1 MNTLLFTVVDT
12 FMIEK
17 RGLVLAADVRGDQVS
32 LRVGESIEL
41 RRPDGSTVV
50 SRVVGIARFVPYDP
64 ERTLDILLPPGIS
77 KEDVPAGTQV
87 WSHESGAGG
96 AGRQAVRL

>member
-1 MNTLLFTVVDT
+1 MNALLFTVVDT
-12 FMIEK
+12 FRIEK

-50 SRVVGIARFVPYDP
+50 SKVVGIAHLAPYDP
-64 ERTLDILLPPGIS
+64 DRTLDILLPADIS
-77 KEDVPAGTQV
+77 KEDVPVGTQV
-87 WSHESGAGG
+87 WSHESGAGH
-96 AGRQAVRL
+96 AER

>member
-12 FMIEK
+12 FLIEK
-17 RGLVLAADVRGDQVS
+17 RGLVLAADARSDQVS

-50 SRVVGIARFVPYDP
+50 STVAGIARFVPHDP
-64 ERTLDILLPPGIS
+64 ERTLDILLPPDIS
-77 KEDVPAGTQV
+77 KEDVPVGTQV
-87 WSHESGAGG
+87 WSHGSAGDP
-96 AGRQAVRL
+96 R